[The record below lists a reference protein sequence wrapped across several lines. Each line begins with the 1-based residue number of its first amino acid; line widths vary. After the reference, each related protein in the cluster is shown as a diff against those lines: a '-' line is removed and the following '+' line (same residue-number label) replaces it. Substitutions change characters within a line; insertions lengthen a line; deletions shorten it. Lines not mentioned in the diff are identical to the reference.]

1 MTVRLKIESR
11 GENGFSGDLCYHHFD
26 QWDANK
32 YAGVGSKRFSV
43 LNNRSPSAKHSKYKE
58 SPGGLKVGIHIH
70 VSTNPHLIKAL
81 RSLYKFLSPSA
92 KGKFSHN
99 I

>member
-11 GENGFSGDLCYHHFD
+11 GENSFSGDLCYHRFD

-58 SPGGLKVGIHIH
+58 REPWRPEGGQPYSCLD
-70 VSTNPHLIKAL
+70 
-81 RSLYKFLSPSA
+81 
-92 KGKFSHN
+92 
-99 I
+99 